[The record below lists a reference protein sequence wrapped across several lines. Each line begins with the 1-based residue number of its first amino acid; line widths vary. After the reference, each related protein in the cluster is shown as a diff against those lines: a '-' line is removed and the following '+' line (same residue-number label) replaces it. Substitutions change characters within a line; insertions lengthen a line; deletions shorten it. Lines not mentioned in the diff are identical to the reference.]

1 MRGILVLVLTAGLAT
16 PAFAAALPDG
26 VYRCQMYSGSMM
38 MHLGDIAIAGNSY
51 QGPAYDGQYEG
62 SYTYERTKKG
72 TINWGGPLGGF
83 DLDGNT
89 VVATV
94 VTGSGDTIGFD
105 VTIELE
111 SGNFSTVSCSP
122 E

>member
-1 MRGILVLVLTAGLAT
+1 MRSILVAVLTAGLAT
-16 PAFAAALPDG
+16 PVLAAALPDG
-26 VYRCQMYSGSMM
+26 VYRCQMYSGTMM